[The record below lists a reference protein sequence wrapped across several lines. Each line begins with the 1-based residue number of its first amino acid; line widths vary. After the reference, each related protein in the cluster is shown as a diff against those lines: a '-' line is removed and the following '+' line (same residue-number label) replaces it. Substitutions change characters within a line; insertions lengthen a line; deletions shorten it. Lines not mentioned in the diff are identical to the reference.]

1 MQLKISMLQLEL
13 KVKYWWWCTDES
25 LLYCQCSC
33 SFQFNT
39 IKSLIVNYL
48 TWVMCSPHFSPAPRG
63 AQPGPCGE
71 PSGPGGGG
79 WRLLRVSHQGPSL
92 SIQSDLETQC
102 KTIFFFPKTQYTIYL
117 SREMPITTRHPGYS
131 KIQFV
136 NGLFRCQGLEIY
148 PRPGD
153 GKIISN
159 QSLVIQKV
167 AKADAG
173 NYTCQA
179 FNVEGQMES
188 QPQLLDIMCKCQAD
202 PVSIKMQILK
212 GEFPNSLHFVTNCQT
227 ILRLTNHKFCKM
239 QISTGNSIM
248 ILYFDFSVH

>member
-1 MQLKISMLQLEL
+1 M
-13 KVKYWWWCTDES
+13 D
-25 LLYCQCSC
+25 
-33 SFQFNT
+33 
-39 IKSLIVNYL
+39 
-48 TWVMCSPHFSPAPRG
+48 
-63 AQPGPCGE
+63 
-71 PSGPGGGG
+71 
-79 WRLLRVSHQGPSL
+79 
-92 SIQSDLETQC
+92 
-102 KTIFFFPKTQYTIYL
+102 FFFVI
-117 SREMPITTRHPGYS
+117 
-131 KIQFV
+131 
-136 NGLFRCQGLEIY
+136 QGLEIY

-167 AKADAG
+167 AKEDAG

>member
-1 MQLKISMLQLEL
+1 MEL
-13 KVKYWWWCTDES
+13 N
-25 LLYCQCSC
+25 LGPA
-33 SFQFNT
+33 
-39 IKSLIVNYL
+39 VN
-48 TWVMCSPHFSPAPRG
+48 PR
-63 AQPGPCGE
+63 
-71 PSGPGGGG
+71 
-79 WRLLRVSHQGPSL
+79 
-92 SIQSDLETQC
+92 DLEEGDDVYFECHIKAHPSAYKVTWKHNVRQYSS
-102 KTIFFFPKTQYTIYL
+102 IPKTQYTTYP
-117 SREMPITTRHPGYS
+117 SREMPITTSHPGYS

-167 AKADAG
+167 AKEDAG

-188 QPQLLDIMCKCQAD
+188 QPQMLDIMCKF
-202 PVSIKMQILK
+202 PLMQILK
-212 GEFPNSLHFVTNCQT
+212 GGFPNSLHFVTNCQT

>member
-1 MQLKISMLQLEL
+1 M
-13 KVKYWWWCTDES
+13 D
-25 LLYCQCSC
+25 
-33 SFQFNT
+33 
-39 IKSLIVNYL
+39 
-48 TWVMCSPHFSPAPRG
+48 
-63 AQPGPCGE
+63 
-71 PSGPGGGG
+71 
-79 WRLLRVSHQGPSL
+79 
-92 SIQSDLETQC
+92 
-102 KTIFFFPKTQYTIYL
+102 FFVI
-117 SREMPITTRHPGYS
+117 
-131 KIQFV
+131 
-136 NGLFRCQGLEIY
+136 QGLEIY

-167 AKADAG
+167 SKEDAG

-188 QPQLLDIMCKCQAD
+188 QPQLLDIMCKCPD